1 MADSSTNT
9 IILRREALALGLP
22 RYFTGKP
29 CKNGHIAERGASRG
43 ECRECHRIWRA
54 ENQDKLKSWKRRWR
68 SLAESSELERAQAK
82 RYSDKYPS
90 RRAESAKRWRER
102 NPERAFE
109 ARSKNYLK
117 RMKNPKNRLDAAV
130 RAGVNLCIKKGSK
143 AGRKTIDLL
152 DYSREELVRHL
163 EAQFKEGMTW
173 DNYGDWHIDHII
185 PLAAFNFETPDD
197 IDFKR
202 AWALKNLQPL
212 WALENHRK
220 KDKLDAPFQP
230 SLI

>member
-29 CKNGHIAERGASRG
+29 CKHGHIAERGTSRG
-43 ECRECHRIWRA
+43 ECRECHSIWCAENRDKLNSWKKRWRA
-54 ENQDKLKSWKRRWR
+54 MPTS
-68 SLAESSELERAQAK
+68 AELERAQAR
-82 RYSDKYPS
+82 RYSEKYPD
-90 RRAESAKRWRER
+90 RRAESAKRWREN
-102 NPERAFE
+102 NPERALE
-109 ARSKNYLK
+109 ALSKSYFK
-117 RMKNPKNRLDAAV
+117 RMENPKNRLDAAV
-130 RAGVNLCIKKGSK
+130 RTGVNLSIRKGSK
-143 AGRKTIDLL
+143 AGRKTIHLL
-152 DYSREELVRHL
+152 GYSREKLVKHL

-173 DNYGDWHIDHII
+173 DNYGEWHIDHII
-185 PLAAFNFETPDD
+185 PLSAFNFETPDD

-212 WALENHRK
+212 WAFENHRK
-220 KDKLDAPFQP
+220 RDKLDAPFQP